1 MPDREISVC
10 FENIKVHN
18 RLVRP
23 SVGGCIE
30 KALPCLPEIRLEH
43 SQNSFSISF
52 SALEYGEYERVH
64 YFYRM
69 DGFDSYWIDA
79 GNNREAYYANL
90 PSGKYRF
97 KVRITDNDRNTV
109 LAENSIPVVVK
120 SSLWLSWW
128 ALGLYAGFFGFVLW
142 GLLRMRRQI
151 SDEKRAREREMME
164 KIQEKKVNEMNMNF
178 FANISHEFR
187 TPLTMISGPVTQ
199 LRQSESVSEEDRR
212 MLNIVQ
218 RNIRRML
225 RLVNQLLDFN
235 KMENDT
241 LRLQVR
247 KVDII
252 SQLRD
257 LADIFR
263 VTAEEKGIAFKAY
276 GLEDSLEVWTDDDKL
291 DKICFNLLSNA
302 IKFTK
307 KGYVRIGI
315 TGKPGE
321 NFPLTCSQ
329 RRTRWRISPLKRVIR
344 IRGGS
349 RLR

>member
-1 MPDREISVC
+1 MKDGRLVFGGTHGITVFDPIDVMPDREMSVC

-23 SVGGCIE
+23 SAGGCIG

-43 SQNSFSISF
+43 RQNSFSISF

-97 KVRITDNDRNTV
+97 KVRITDNDSNTV

-120 SSLWLSWW
+120 SPLWLSWW
-128 ALGLYAGFFGFVLW
+128 ALLLYAGFLGFVVW

-151 SDEKRAREREMME
+151 FDEKRAREREMME

-276 GLEDSLEVWTDDDKL
+276 GHEDSL
-291 DKICFNLLSNA
+291 
-302 IKFTK
+302 
-307 KGYVRIGI
+307 
-315 TGKPGE
+315 
-321 NFPLTCSQ
+321 
-329 RRTRWRISPLKRVIR
+329 
-344 IRGGS
+344 
-349 RLR
+349 